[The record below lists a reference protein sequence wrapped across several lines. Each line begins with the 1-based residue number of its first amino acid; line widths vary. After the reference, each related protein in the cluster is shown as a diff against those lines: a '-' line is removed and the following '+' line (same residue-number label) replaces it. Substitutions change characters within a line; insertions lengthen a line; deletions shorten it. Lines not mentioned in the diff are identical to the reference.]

1 MGIKKSCHIVPIKTN
16 RYITIIT
23 LLERINHKAMK
34 AAFFYGPNNI
44 RIENLDIQS
53 HSNDN
58 LVLRVLSCS
67 VCSYDVRT
75 YRNGSFKVKPP
86 IILGHEICAET
97 TTEIK
102 EKNFK
107 FKSHQR
113 VSVYPVIPCL
123 NCWFCYKKKYN
134 LCYNLKE
141 LGSTINGGFAE
152 YIVIPRTL
160 LEIGGIVPVM
170 DNVTN
175 EEASLIEPLA
185 CCINGISQIKSKNFD
200 AVVIL
205 GDGPIGL
212 MQLML
217 LKKYFPKK
225 QVRVVGKISHRLK
238 MALRLGADRVYD
250 IKGNNNFEHFSELV
264 KELNAKQSP
273 NLIFIS
279 NNNSKSLP
287 DAFSLAN
294 KNGTIVIFSG
304 LKDSISE
311 PGSVKYSPVIEA
323 NPIHYNQITVTGSF
337 SSIPQNL
344 TQAMELINSDEIR
357 IKDLITNTFELQK
370 LDDAIKISESFQGL
384 KSIINRF

>member
-1 MGIKKSCHIVPIKTN
+1 
-16 RYITIIT
+16 
-23 LLERINHKAMK
+23 MK

-44 RIENLDIQS
+44 KIENLNIEN
-53 HSNDN
+53 HPNDN
-58 LVLRVLSCS
+58 LILKVLSCS

-86 IILGHEICAET
+86 IVLGHEICAET
-97 TTEIK
+97 TSEI
-102 EKNFK
+102 EGKNFRIK
-107 FKSHQR
+107 PHQR

-123 NCWFCYKKKYN
+123 HCWYCYKKKYN
-134 LCYNLKE
+134 LCSNLKE

-152 YIVIPRTL
+152 YIRIPKTL
-160 LEIGGIVPVM
+160 LKIGGIVPVL

-175 EEASLIEPLA
+175 EEASLVEPLA
-185 CCINGISQIKSKNFD
+185 CCINGISQVKSKNFD
-200 AVVIL
+200 TIVIL

-225 QVRVVGKISHRLK
+225 RIIVVGKINHRLQV
-238 MALRLGADRVYD
+238 ALRLGADRVYD
-250 IKGNNNFEHFSELV
+250 VNSNNNYEHVSVLV

-279 NNNSKSLP
+279 NNNSKSLVN
-287 DAFSLAN
+287 AFKLAN
-294 KNGTIVIFSG
+294 KNGKIIIFSG
-304 LKDSISE
+304 LKDSKSE
-311 PGSVKYSPVIEA
+311 SNSDTYSPVIEA

-337 SSIPQNL
+337 SSTPQNL
-344 TQAMELINSDEIR
+344 TAAMELINSDQIR

-370 LDDAIKISESFQGL
+370 IEDAIRNSESFQGL
-384 KSIINRF
+384 KSIINKF